1 MSIKL
6 GIYDFFA
13 YMIPGG
19 IGIAAI
25 LFVLVN
31 HFGLVIDYAQLSAA
45 YVLPFAILAYVFG
58 YVLDSFTGKVWL
70 KFFRPK
76 NFFEMVINEFNAR
89 NPQIEVSPRDMDWS
103 IVFAYIRKQSVEM
116 ADYIDTINAQSK
128 MLANSSFG
136 VFIFSVIFLVDFFIS
151 KYQLSNLLLSAT
163 CLFIAISLANE
174 SVKFRSWFYESVFQS
189 YVAIIAEP
197 KFLPVKLKPKASAK
211 KKTSL

>member
-19 IGIAAI
+19 IAI
-25 LFVLVN
+25 SAFLFILVN

-45 YVLPFAILAYVFG
+45 YLLPLAIVAYIFG

-76 NFFEMVINEFNAR
+76 NFFEKVVNDFNAR
-89 NPQIEVSPRDMDWS
+89 NPYIEVSPKDMDWS
-103 IVFAYIRKQSVEM
+103 IIFAYIRKQSVGM
-116 ADYIDTINAQSK
+116 ADYIDTVNAQSK

-136 VFIFSVIFLVDFFIS
+136 AFLFSIIFLFDFFIS
-151 KYQLSNLLLSAT
+151 KYQLNNLLLSAI
-163 CLFIAISLANE
+163 CLFIALPLANQ
-174 SVKFRSWFYESVFQS
+174 SVKFRSWFYESIFQS

-197 KFLPVKLKPKASAK
+197 KFLPVKLKPKAPAK
-211 KKTSL
+211 KKTSP